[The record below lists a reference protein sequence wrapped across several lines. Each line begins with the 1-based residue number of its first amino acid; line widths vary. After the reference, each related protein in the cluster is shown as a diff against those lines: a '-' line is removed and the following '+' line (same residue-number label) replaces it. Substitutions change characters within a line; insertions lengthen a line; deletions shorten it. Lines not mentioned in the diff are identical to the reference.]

1 MPNNEAKAL
10 RISRLLTPEHRA
22 DLLDWVHLAYAAET
36 SVRKSFCFD
45 SSPNGTFSRKPQV
58 YSCKN
63 NAQRSK
69 K

>member
-1 MPNNEAKAL
+1 MSKNEANAL

-22 DLLDWVHLAYAAET
+22 DLLTWVHLAYMAET
-36 SVRKSFCFD
+36 SVRKSFGCD
-45 SSPNGTFSRKPQV
+45 SSPRTFSRKTQV